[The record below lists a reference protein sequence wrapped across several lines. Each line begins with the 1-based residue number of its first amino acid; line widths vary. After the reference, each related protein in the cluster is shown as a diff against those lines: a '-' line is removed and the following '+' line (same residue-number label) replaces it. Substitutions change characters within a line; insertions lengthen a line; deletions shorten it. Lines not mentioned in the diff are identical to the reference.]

1 MFKTSGL
8 YLENLN
14 ETADIVIDQGGTQSG
29 KTYSLMQVLSSKAV
43 SEYDKVITVVG
54 QDIPNLR
61 AGALRDMQTVVRSSV
76 ELQSLISG
84 YNATTLTYTFNSG
97 SIMEFKSYGNAQ
109 DAHSGKRDYLF
120 INEAPG
126 VSWQIAE
133 QLIDR
138 TRIRTYIDYNPSAE
152 FWVHDKLINSKYG
165 DKSTRLIISD
175 HRHNPFLSQQ
185 QHDHIEAKAKQ
196 DPAWGRVYARGLTG
210 KIEGLIFSRW
220 SVVKAIPKDAT
231 FVGRGLDF
239 GFTNDPTAV
248 VEVYKQDGKLWINE
262 VLYDRGLTNT
272 DIDKRLTS
280 LGVSKSE
287 NLIPDSAEPK
297 SIEELSRL
305 GWYCTGALKGADSVK
320 NSIDTLQRYELCI
333 TENSANLRREI
344 GKYKWIVDR
353 NGRTLNEPVD
363 YDNHAIDA
371 LRYVALNKLRH
382 AGGHIEMR

>member
-14 ETADIVIDQGGTQSG
+14 ETADIVINQGGTQSG
-29 KTYSLMQVLSSKAV
+29 KTYSLMQVLSSIAV

-61 AGALRDMQTVVRSSV
+61 AGALRDMQTVVRSSI

-126 VSWQIAE
+126 VSWQICE

-138 TRIRTYIDYNPSAE
+138 TRTRVYIDYNPSAE

-196 DPAWGRVYARGLTG
+196 DSAWGRVYARGLTG

-220 SVVKAIPKDAT
+220 SVVDSIPKDAT

-239 GFTNDPTAV
+239 GFTNDQTAV

-262 VLYDRGLTNT
+262 VLYERGLTNT

-297 SIEELSRL
+297 SIEELTRL
-305 GWYCTGALKGADSVK
+305 GWYCTGALKGSDSVK

-333 TENSANLRREI
+333 TKNSANLRREI

-363 YDNHAIDA
+363 FDNHAIDA